1 MRLIGLIACWIV
13 ALDCVLYATK
23 GQPQHIY
30 ADSMIWL
37 WWVAVVFWAV
47 YGLAFITHNFD

>member
-13 ALDCVLYATK
+13 AWDCVLFATK

-30 ADSMIWL
+30 ADNMIWM
-37 WWVAVVFWAV
+37 WWIAVVFWAI
-47 YGLAFITHNFD
+47 YGLAFLTHKFE